1 MEYLKL
7 IAFFVV
13 FSILSQ
19 GCLVV
24 YKTKPLSLEE
34 ASGYENKK
42 MKMFTKDGNKY
53 KFRKIKETDGNVV
66 IINNL
71 KEVSI
76 PFSEIIQINTI
87 NHEKTYISLNSAYN
101 YDGIVKVIGKNSEG
115 DLYNFKLIN
124 IEKGD
129 GKIIGDKITKK
140 DTANVVL
147 PIKQIEKIKVKDNTH
162 SAVANVTLGV
172 GIVIATFYAM
182 VIMLYLTD

>member
-7 IAFFVV
+7 IAFLVV

-53 KFRKIKETDGNVV
+53 KFRKIKEIDENVV
-66 IINNL
+66 IINNM

-76 PFSEIIQINTI
+76 PFSEIKQINTI
-87 NHEKTYISLNSAYN
+87 NPEQIHLSLDSACN
-101 YDGIVKVIGKNSEG
+101 YDGIVEVIGKNVQG
-115 DLYNFKLIN
+115 DLYNIKLTN
-124 IEKGD
+124 IEKED
-129 GKIIGDKITKK
+129 GKMIGDKITKK

-147 PIKQIEKIKVKDNTH
+147 PVNQVEEIKVKDKGL
-162 SAVANVTLGV
+162 SAVANITFGI
-172 GIVIATFYAM
+172 GIVIATFYALFIM
-182 VIMLYLTD
+182 VY